1 MLTQSF
7 KGGNNLSPFEYK
19 VDPHKGTV
27 QVSSVGKVET
37 FNIEDFVT
45 VVTHSL
51 YVTSLELKG
60 AISITIYITSFLAT
74 AFYS

>member
-7 KGGNNLSPFEYK
+7 KGGNNLSPFECK

-37 FNIEDFVT
+37 FNIEDFCDSGDALIVCEKFG
-45 VVTHSL
+45 VEGRH
-51 YVTSLELKG
+51 
-60 AISITIYITSFLAT
+60 IHHDIHNFL
-74 AFYS
+74 SSNCLL